1 MISNYIAPN
10 IPKISSIKRVVA
22 ILRSE
27 LNLQKAVEYHY
38 GQFPPDQ
45 LDYASLIGPVARA
58 SDAIARF
65 DQMLKNMQN
74 SEILLAPLRNQ
85 EAVISSRME
94 GMFCTMDEILRFEA
108 DNAAGVENIPY
119 VRQEVIETVLYR
131 RALSKAVEAID
142 GGIPISLW
150 LIRGLHS
157 RLLSSGR
164 GASSSPGKY
173 KSEQNY
179 LFDKNKKHVLFIP
192 ISPDRLDVGIEKLF
206 EYFDNNSHQVLIKT
220 AVSHL
225 EFQALHPFEDG
236 NGRIGRMII
245 TLFLWTSGVISS
257 PHFYLSE
264 YLEEHKDLY
273 VKSMRDVS
281 ENGEWTPWCVF
292 FLNALESQAIRQLE
306 LAENIRDLYE
316 DMKLKFSDV
325 LASKWSINTL
335 DFIFTN
341 PYFRN
346 NTFTNSS
353 GIPSSSAARFTRLLL
368 DKGLL
373 VTLEEPSG
381 RRPAL
386 YMFEPLVQ
394 LVRA

>member
-1 MISNYIAPN
+1 MA
-10 IPKISSIKRVVA
+10 IP
-22 ILRSE
+22 RSE
-27 LNLQKAVEYHY
+27 LNLQNAIEYHY

-45 LDYASLIGPVARA
+45 LDYSSLVGPVARA

-65 DQMLKNMQN
+65 DQMLKNMPN

-94 GMFCTMDEILRFEA
+94 GVVCTMDEILRYEA
-108 DNAAGVENIPY
+108 DNVAGIENARY
-119 VRQEVIETVLYR
+119 VRQEVIETIHYR

-142 GGIPISLW
+142 GGVPISLW

-157 RLLSSGR
+157 RLLSFGK
-164 GASSSPGKY
+164 GVSSSPGKY
-173 KSEQNY
+173 KTEQNY
-179 LFDKNKKHVLFIP
+179 LFDKNKKNVVFIP
-192 ISPDRLDVGIEKLF
+192 ISPDKLQSGIENLF
-206 EYFDNNSHQVLIKT
+206 EYIDKESHQILIK
-220 AVSHL
+220 AAISHL
-225 EFQALHPFEDG
+225 EFEALHPFEDG

-264 YLEEHKDLY
+264 YLEENKDLY
-273 VKSMRDVS
+273 LQSMRDVS
-281 ENGEWTPWCVF
+281 DKGEWTSWCIF
-292 FLNALESQAIRQLE
+292 FLNAMESQAMRNLE

-316 DMKLKFSDV
+316 DMKLKFGDALS
-325 LASKWSINTL
+325 SKWSINTL
-335 DFIFTN
+335 DFVFTN

-368 DKGLL
+368 DEGFL

-394 LVRA
+394 LVRT